1 MTINQ
6 SDSAHSGNASA
17 VQSEK
22 IAQLKAA
29 LQNFSASNSDLFDY
43 ALEEEKAKVRKRA
56 LLLLDQRARSVYE
69 LTSRLISADFDPN
82 IVEYVVEDL
91 VRANL
96 LNDENFSREW
106 VRQRRQRRGKSR
118 QALTRELRDKGIKSE
133 IIADV
138 VGDIQPEDEQD
149 IARELAYKKVRSL
162 KKEPCDYPE
171 YQKVLRRTVGVLA
184 RRGFSQSMALE
195 IAREAIDARID
206 EIRR

>member
-1 MTINQ
+1 MTNNQ
-6 SDSAHSGNASA
+6 SDSARSGNASA
-17 VQSEK
+17 AQSEK

-29 LQNFSASNSDLFDY
+29 LQNFSSSNSNLFDH

-69 LTSRLISADFDPN
+69 LTNRLISADFDPH

-91 VRANL
+91 IRANL

-118 QALTRELRDKGIKSE
+118 QALTRELRDKGIKPE

-138 VGDIQPEDEQD
+138 VGDIQPEDEQN
-149 IARELAYKKVRSL
+149 IARELAYKKARSL
-162 KKEPCDYPE
+162 KEEPCDYPE
-171 YQKVLRRTVGVLA
+171 YQKALRRTVGVLA